1 MSFIEEASGK
11 SFKERAALMGEK
23 WRSLPTE
30 KKEDYKRKAQEIKD
44 CPLETLTQKEKRD
57 VIMRMARRHQSDV
70 CNINTTY
77 ITHD

>member
-30 KKEDYKRKAQEIKD
+30 STGNQGQSTRDSYTKGKVRCHYEDGKE
-44 CPLETLTQKEKRD
+44 TS
-57 VIMRMARRHQSDV
+57 V
-70 CNINTTY
+70 
-77 ITHD
+77 